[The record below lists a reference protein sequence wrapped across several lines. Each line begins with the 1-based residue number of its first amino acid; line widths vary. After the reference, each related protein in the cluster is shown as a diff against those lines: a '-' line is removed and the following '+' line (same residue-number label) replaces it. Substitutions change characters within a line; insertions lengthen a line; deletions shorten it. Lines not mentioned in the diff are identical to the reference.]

1 MREPGMGQVK
11 NAIAVASGKGGV
23 GKSTV
28 ATHLALALARR
39 GAKVGLMDADIYGPS
54 IPTMLGDGK
63 SAEPSG
69 QPGILEPVERRG
81 IQFISMGL
89 FTGRD
94 TPVIWRGPMAT
105 KMVQQFLSQVVW
117 GALDYLLI
125 DLPPGTGDVQLTL
138 TQAAPLV
145 GAVIVTTPQEVAVGI
160 TLRGLRMFEQ
170 VQVPILGIVENM
182 SSFVCPHCGKAT
194 EIFRHGGGRKAAQEL
209 GVPFLGEVPLDPA
222 LAEAGDVG
230 RPLIPGAGASA
241 ETPTSRSFLE
251 IAEKLVA
258 EIERVHSL
266 TGSVRHRPEEIKMED
281 GQVEIRWA
289 DGHVSRLPF
298 RALRQACPCALCLD
312 EWTGERRTDPNRV
325 LMSVRPLDI
334 RRVGRYGIQI
344 SWSDLHGSG
353 IYTYDYLRSLDP
365 TAPKEPARK
374 G

>member
-1 MREPGMGQVK
+1 MPEPGMSQVK
-11 NAIAVASGKGGV
+11 NTIAIASGKGGV

-28 ATHLALALARR
+28 ATHLALALARG

-54 IPTMLGDGK
+54 IPTMLGEGK
-63 SAEPSG
+63 GAEPSG
-69 QPGILEPVERRG
+69 QPGLLEPVERRG
-81 IQFISMGL
+81 ILFISMGL

-105 KMVQQFLSQVVW
+105 KMVQQFLSQVAW

-145 GAVIVTTPQEVAVGI
+145 GAAIVTTPQEVAVGI

-170 VQVPILGIVENM
+170 VQVPILGIIENM
-182 SSFVCPHCGKAT
+182 SSFICPHCGKAT
-194 EIFRHGGGRKAAQEL
+194 EIFRHGGGKKAAEEL

-222 LAEAGDVG
+222 VAEAGDTG
-230 RPLIPGAGASA
+230 HPLVAPGSAAAG
-241 ETPTSRSFLE
+241 TPAALAFLQ
-251 IAEKLVA
+251 IAEKLRA
-258 EIERVHSL
+258 EIERVQSL
-266 TGSVRHRPEEIKMED
+266 TGSVRHRPEEIKTAD

-289 DGHVSRLPF
+289 DGHVSHLPF
-298 RALRQACPCALCLD
+298 RALRQACPCALCVD

-334 RRVGRYGIQI
+334 RRVGRYGIQF